1 MIWNQLQEQL
11 IKTLFHEVHTSNKET
26 IKFFVHGGKGAGK
39 SVAML
44 WAINFI
50 CERTPG
56 ISCLVVRRTF
66 QGLKTDTMNI
76 LKRQPY
82 PGILT
87 GVKGKW
93 KNGMEEFHYDNG
105 SIIYFKHLEN
115 NEELTHGPSMGLI
128 YIEQIELCAK
138 DDYEMLKLRLRQ
150 YGKNN
155 DYHSRYKELVKDHT
169 LLPAKNYLLLNANP
183 RGGWVMQD
191 IIKGNNPTE
200 FVQLSM
206 PTNVNILNLPEDY
219 INPYASDSYKR
230 RHYDGMWEGL
240 KGLIY
245 PEFQSYNQID
255 SKFIDLIQINKQNNY
270 IVVDP
275 GYVTSK
281 FAILFACVLSN
292 DVKYNNILYNK
303 GTVFIYDEISFN
315 GKDVDNADK
324 QNISQIAQ
332 KIKQRI
338 KDYKL
343 NDDYL
348 GVIDPASNRQSTL
361 GPSETQQ
368 LIAAAGLHFK
378 NARKTHEQ
386 ASIDNINSLLRQKRI
401 IVSMTC
407 LNFLQEIES
416 YSYKLNNAGDID
428 TKEQPE
434 NKNNDF
440 MDCFRYLM
448 NELPFNLISK
458 SENLVGYQINTPVN
472 KRLEQWSDNLFKED
486 KTVSK
491 DPTRQPYIK
500 GVSYGIHSM

>member
-1 MIWNQLQEQL
+1 M
-11 IKTLFHEVHTSNKET
+11 
-26 IKFFVHGGKGAGK
+26 
-39 SVAML
+39 
-44 WAINFI
+44 
-50 CERTPG
+50 
-56 ISCLVVRRTF
+56 
-66 QGLKTDTMNI
+66 
-76 LKRQPY
+76 
-82 PGILT
+82 
-87 GVKGKW
+87 
-93 KNGMEEFHYDNG
+93 
-105 SIIYFKHLEN
+105 
-115 NEELTHGPSMGLI
+115 
-128 YIEQIELCAK
+128 
-138 DDYEMLKLRLRQ
+138 
-150 YGKNN
+150 
-155 DYHSRYKELVKDHT
+155 
-169 LLPAKNYLLLNANP
+169 
-183 RGGWVMQD
+183 
-191 IIKGNNPTE
+191 PTE
-200 FVQLSM
+200 S
-206 PTNVNILNLPEDY
+206 NIYNLPEDY
-219 INPYASDSYKR
+219 INPYASESYKR
-230 RHYDGMWEGL
+230 RNYDGLWEDL

-292 DVKYNNILYNK
+292 DVKYNGILYNK

-368 LIAAAGLHFK
+368 LIAAGLHFK

-448 NELPFNLISK
+448 NELPFSITNPA
-458 SENLVGYQINTPVN
+458 VVTAGYKQDTPPKQIM
-472 KRLEQWSDNLFKED
+472 EDWAQQLFKDPIREA
-486 KTVSK
+486 KK
-491 DPTRQPYIK
+491 QDPTRQPYIK
-500 GVSYGIHSM
+500 GLTYGLPNV